1 MSLALARAKDLVLP
15 RMKLKPPGGTK
26 ASCHE
31 EHQDTLQT
39 GKPSYFMIFLF
50 EVTSQSHTYQGYA
63 KSGQRHSQNR
73 PWNGVVAVRAC
84 ASQSASC
91 NVAMADQCKKNGEK
105 NTRWRPVGRTQQIN
119 SVITW
124 DYPLVGA
131 TFNLKLWRFAKQSQN
146 RVPKQPIA
154 IQSQQSRGRR
164 TATRW

>member
-63 KSGQRHSQNR
+63 KFGQRHSQNR
-73 PWNGVVAVRAC
+73 PWNGVRFHIGYHPKKIWVYHPAWSWHSYGVKL
-84 ASQSASC
+84 SSAQYICVTDDLKWLESSIGGFILGLGI
-91 NVAMADQCKKNGEK
+91 ANGK
-105 NTRWRPVGRTQQIN
+105 YLHPIV
-119 SVITW
+119 
-124 DYPLVGA
+124 
-131 TFNLKLWRFAKQSQN
+131 LKLVYKSSIPGLCQ
-146 RVPKQPIA
+146 
-154 IQSQQSRGRR
+154 
-164 TATRW
+164 